1 MITEK
6 AYAKL
11 NLALE
16 VVGKRDDGFH
26 ELKSIVIPIDLHD
39 KLEFYENDQIILESN
54 LEIED
59 NLVLKTAKLMQEKY
73 NISKGAKIVL
83 TKNIPIGSGLGGES
97 ADIAA
102 TIRGLNVLWE
112 MNLELDE
119 FNEFALSLGSDTLFC
134 LYNNPAYVYGRGEG
148 LFFIN
153 PISNYDF
160 YLFFSEK
167 GISTK
172 DVFQNYKAKTRRKK
186 FDSLFRL
193 YLNEQYEK
201 FLDKT
206 YNDLT
211 KTVFKLNKDLKL
223 FYYKLKKINKNVFMT
238 GSGTALFMP
247 IKKNESAIFIH
258 KINKLN
264 LKYEKSSLKT

>member
-1 MITEK
+1 MIIEK

-11 NLALE
+11 NLALDI
-16 VVGKRDDGFH
+16 VGKREDGFH
-26 ELKSIVIPIDLHD
+26 DLKSIVIPIDLHD
-39 KLEFYENDQIILESN
+39 ILEFYENDQIILESN
-54 LEIED
+54 IEIED
-59 NLVLKTAKLMQEKY
+59 NLVLKTAKLMQQKY
-73 NISKGAKIVL
+73 NISKGVKIVL

-102 TIRGLNVLWE
+102 TIRGLNILWDL
-112 MNLELDE
+112 NLELEE

-134 LYNNPAYVYGRGEG
+134 LYEKPAYVSGRGEN
-148 LFFIN
+148 LIFIN

-160 YLFFSEK
+160 YLFFSEN

-172 DVFQNYKAKTRRKK
+172 DVFQNHKIKIKKNK
-186 FDSLFRL
+186 FDRLFRI

-201 FLDKT
+201 FIDNA

-211 KTVFKLNKDLKL
+211 KTAFKLNKDLKSK
-223 FYYKLKKINKNVFMT
+223 YYKLKNINKNVFMS
-238 GSGTALFMP
+238 GSGTTLFIP
-247 IKKNESAIFIH
+247 IKQNESAIFIN

-264 LKYEKSSLKT
+264 LKFEKTTLKT